1 MLWRFC
7 SVTEAVHQQ
16 PTAYGTIGAGI
27 TGFAGAQ
34 QFILPGFRERY
45 AGCKTQCRCRG
56 ACHTASADLK
66 ELPSADLHGLLLVS
80 TLSRP
85 IYIRLLRV
93 QGVGVIFLCGRGRKG
108 PELAQFPSIQ
118 EGFVTE
124 YHNVGVCVL
133 IWLRESEKTQ
143 QKEIENVTNIT
154 GVRQIELWRRDDLQH
169 PRLDEVAEEVPVA
182 LVYNGISHVVM
193 MASPKDLEYF
203 ALGFSLSEGI
213 IESPRDIFGMDV
225 VPSCNG
231 LEVQIELSSRRFM
244 GLKERR
250 RALAGRTGCGVCGVE
265 QLNDI
270 GKPVQPLPFTQ
281 TFDLNKLDDALRHLN
296 DFQPVGQLTGCTHAA
311 AWMLPSGELVG
322 GHEDVGR
329 HVALDKL
336 LGRRSQEGESWQQ
349 GAVLVSSRASYEMV
363 QKSAMC
369 GVEILF
375 AVSAATTLAVEVA
388 ERCNLTLVG
397 FCKPGRATVYTH
409 PQRLSN

>member
-1 MLWRFC
+1 MNK
-7 SVTEAVHQQ
+7 
-16 PTAYGTIGAGI
+16 I
-27 TGFAGAQ
+27 
-34 QFILPGFRERY
+34 
-45 AGCKTQCRCRG
+45 
-56 ACHTASADLK
+56 
-66 ELPSADLHGLLLVS
+66 
-80 TLSRP
+80 
-85 IYIRLLRV
+85 
-93 QGVGVIFLCGRGRKG
+93 
-108 PELAQFPSIQ
+108 IQ
-118 EGFVTE
+118 E
-124 YHNVGVCVL
+124 NN
-133 IWLRESEKTQ
+133 Q
-143 QKEIENVTNIT
+143 NVTTVT
-154 GVRQIELWRRDDLQH
+154 GSRQLTLWKREDLQH
-169 PRLDEVAEEVPVA
+169 PQPDEVAEEVPVA

-193 MASPKDLEYF
+193 MASPTDLEHF

-213 IESPRDIFGMDV
+213 IESPQDIFGMDV

-231 LEVQIELSSRRFM
+231 LEVQVELSSRRFM

-281 TFDLNKLDDALRHLN
+281 TFDLADLDRALTHLN
-296 DFQPVGQLTGCTHAA
+296 DFQPVGQRTGCTHAA
-311 AWMLPSGELVG
+311 AWVQPSGILAG

-336 LGRRSQEGESWQQ
+336 LGRRAIEGESWQQ

-397 FCKPGRATVYTH
+397 FCKPGRATIYTH
-409 PQRLSN
+409 PQRLIAE

>member
-1 MLWRFC
+1 M
-7 SVTEAVHQQ
+7 
-16 PTAYGTIGAGI
+16 
-27 TGFAGAQ
+27 
-34 QFILPGFRERY
+34 
-45 AGCKTQCRCRG
+45 K
-56 ACHTASADLK
+56 
-66 ELPSADLHGLLLVS
+66 
-80 TLSRP
+80 
-85 IYIRLLRV
+85 
-93 QGVGVIFLCGRGRKG
+93 
-108 PELAQFPSIQ
+108 
-118 EGFVTE
+118 
-124 YHNVGVCVL
+124 
-133 IWLRESEKTQ
+133 KTQ
-143 QKEIENVTNIT
+143 QKEIENVTSVT

-270 GKPVQPLPFTQ
+270 GKPCSRYRSPRRLISTNWMMHYVISMIFSQWG
-281 TFDLNKLDDALRHLN
+281 N
-296 DFQPVGQLTGCTHAA
+296 VTGCTHAA

>member
-1 MLWRFC
+1 MNDLQTKKHKNAT
-7 SVTEAVHQQ
+7 SVT
-16 PTAYGTIGAGI
+16 GA
-27 TGFAGAQ
+27 
-34 QFILPGFRERY
+34 RE
-45 AGCKTQCRCRG
+45 
-56 ACHTASADLK
+56 
-66 ELPSADLHGLLLVS
+66 VS
-80 TLSRP
+80 
-85 IYIRLLRV
+85 
-93 QGVGVIFLCGRGRKG
+93 
-108 PELAQFPSIQ
+108 
-118 EGFVTE
+118 
-124 YHNVGVCVL
+124 
-133 IWLRESEKTQ
+133 
-143 QKEIENVTNIT
+143 
-154 GVRQIELWRRDDLQH
+154 LWKRTDLQQAV
-169 PRLDEVAEEVPVA
+169 PDMLAEEVPVA

-193 MASPKDLEYF
+193 MASPKDLELF
-203 ALGFSLSEGI
+203 AIGFSLSEGI
-213 IESPRDIFGMDV
+213 IENASDIYGMDI

-270 GKPVQPLPFTQ
+270 GKPITPLPFTQ
-281 TFDLNKLDDALRHLN
+281 TFDLQALDIGLAHLT

-311 AWMLPSGELVG
+311 AWMLPSGELAG

-336 LGRRSQEGESWQQ
+336 LGHRAREAQAWAR

-388 ERCNLTLVG
+388 QRCNLTLVG
-397 FCKPGRATVYTH
+397 FCKPGRATIYTH
-409 PQRLSN
+409 PQRLIGV

>member
-1 MLWRFC
+1 MNK
-7 SVTEAVHQQ
+7 
-16 PTAYGTIGAGI
+16 I
-27 TGFAGAQ
+27 
-34 QFILPGFRERY
+34 
-45 AGCKTQCRCRG
+45 
-56 ACHTASADLK
+56 
-66 ELPSADLHGLLLVS
+66 
-80 TLSRP
+80 
-85 IYIRLLRV
+85 
-93 QGVGVIFLCGRGRKG
+93 
-108 PELAQFPSIQ
+108 IQ
-118 EGFVTE
+118 E
-124 YHNVGVCVL
+124 N
-133 IWLRESEKTQ
+133 IK
-143 QKEIENVTNIT
+143 NVTSPT
-154 GVRQIELWRRDDLQH
+154 GSRQLTLWKREDLQH
-169 PRLDEVAEEVPVA
+169 PQPDEVAEEVPVA

-193 MASPKDLEYF
+193 MASPKDLEHF
-203 ALGFSLSEGI
+203 AIGFSLSEGI
-213 IESPRDIFGMDV
+213 IESPQDIYAMDV

-231 LEVQIELSSRRFM
+231 LEVQVELSSRRFM

-281 TFDLNKLDDALRHLN
+281 TFDLRHLDNALRHLP

-311 AWMLPSGELVG
+311 AWVQPSGHLAG

-336 LGRRSQEGESWQQ
+336 LGRRAIEGEVWQQ

-409 PQRLSN
+409 PQRLIAL